1 MPFLVQALERPGI
14 SGRGATRCWHD
25 NMGRLDRSAVPALL
39 AVLDS
44 PDARLAADA
53 ATALGRIGD
62 PRAVPFLTYPA
73 AAADAPPAVRAG
85 GPGGDR
91 PADGPAVRVAAA
103 RPAQVLTD
111 AAWGFHRHQVEFPGD
126 PVVVW
131 TWDKTGRRPR
141 RAGRAGARPRST
153 SG

>member
-1 MPFLVQALERPGI
+1 
-14 SGRGATRCWHD
+14 
-25 NMGRLDRSAVPALL
+25 MGRLDRSAVPALL

-73 AAADAPPAVRAG
+73 GRGRVRPPGPRG

-91 PADGPAVRVAAA
+91 PADRPAVRRPAA
-103 RPAQVLTD
+103 RARRRCSPTPP
-111 AAWGFHRHQVEFPGD
+111 GSFHRHQVEFPGD

-131 TWDKTGRRPR
+131 TWDKDRKVPAPR
-141 RAGRAGARPRST
+141 QVRAGARPRRC